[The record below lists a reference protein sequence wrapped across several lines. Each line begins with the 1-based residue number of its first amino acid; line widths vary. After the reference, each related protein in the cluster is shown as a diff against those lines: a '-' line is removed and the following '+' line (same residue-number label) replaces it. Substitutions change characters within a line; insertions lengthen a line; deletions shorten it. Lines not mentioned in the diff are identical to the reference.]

1 MNISDRRLKAL
12 ILLLIAASFLLIPSV
27 SSHIPYGISGAY
39 SQTEA
44 AVYEGPQS
52 SFSYK
57 KYATHSAYKGDLRW
71 RMERVYEQIGAYMD
85 DAKTIPIPGIVETCT
100 VAGNEKIVSENY
112 VPQGLCRVF
121 KFWLV
126 TAYDSDKENNSVIYV
141 IDRDTNTLISTLTLP
156 YRYHAGGIAFDGERI
171 WLTGSTSDN
180 YSGYPFLHYMEYE
193 TFHEIIKDPLHEIT
207 DDEIS
212 GKIYIRNKPSFLE
225 CENGVL
231 WVGTY
236 AGKKGSHEGYLY
248 GYPVTGTGYSKL
260 NTVMYSVITGI
271 DSSAQGADIYGNNL
285 YVSSSYNGY
294 IKAVK
299 SSFVTMYDIKD
310 VLNGKSRMNVSNKEV
325 RRIEVPKMN
334 EEIIVEDGDVF
345 INFESASN
353 MWNNPVMK
361 TDRILALRLNLWR

>member
-1 MNISDRRLKAL
+1 MNFNRRRLTAVIMVCVAAAML
-12 ILLLIAASFLLIPSV
+12 PLLSSLSRTGTVGAAASPAI
-27 SSHIPYGISGAY
+27 AY
-39 SQTEA
+39 K
-44 AVYEGPQS
+44 GPQS

-57 KYATHSAYKGDLRW
+57 KYSTHSAYKQDLRW
-71 RMERVYEQIGAYMD
+71 RMGRVYEQMAAYMD
-85 DAKTIPIPGIVETCT
+85 DSGTVPIPGIIETYT
-100 VAGNEKIVSENY
+100 VDGKDTAMSERY

-126 TAYDSDKENNSVIYV
+126 TAYDADKENNSVIYV
-141 IDRDTNTLISTLTLP
+141 IDKDTDTLISTLTLP

-180 YSGYPFLHYMEYE
+180 YTGYPFLHYIEYE
-193 TFHEIIKDPLHEIT
+193 TLHEMIKDPLHEVT

-236 AGKKGSHEGYLY
+236 AGKKGTHEGYMY

-271 DSSAQGADIYGNNL
+271 DSSAQGADIYGNHL

-294 IKAVK
+294 IQAVK
-299 SSFVTMYDIKD
+299 SSFVTKYDIRD
-310 VLNGKSRMNVSNKEV
+310 VLKGKSRMNVSKKEL

-334 EEIIVEDGDVF
+334 EEIIVENGDIF
-345 INFESASN
+345 INFESASGG
-353 MWNNPVMK
+353 WNNPVIK
-361 TDRILALRLNLWR
+361 TDRILAIRMNLWR